1 MIITY
6 LEKIYSAL
14 LENKIKLEQEQNDY
28 TFKMNKQLRYMERLK
43 QEDEKNFD
51 VFSPRKQNVDLKE
64 QIDELENQHQ
74 DFLELI
80 EKKKKEILEIDSK
93 IDELNSVLKIA
104 KQQSVT
110 NERIFKNSINE
121 KEILKLK
128 LLETQELERQRIARE
143 LHDSSV
149 QCLTSVVH
157 KTELCTKLI
166 ELDPL
171 RCRLEMLSMSKSVRS
186 VIEEMR
192 QMIYDLHPMPM
203 DDIGFDD
210 VIEREIY
217 RINQLGILHADY
229 SIQGNSYQLKPV
241 IALTILRVIREAC
254 NNVLKYAN
262 ASVLSVKLNYQKEKI
277 RILISDD
284 GDGFSLEE
292 KMREIKDD
300 NSGFGLST
308 MRERIYLLS
317 GTIEINTEIGKGTKV
332 TVEVPISREEQ

>member
-6 LEKIYSAL
+6 LENIYSEL
-14 LENKIKLEQEQNDY
+14 LENRIQLEQEQSDI
-28 TFKMNKQLRYMERLK
+28 TSKMNKHLKYMERLK
-43 QEDEKNFD
+43 LEYEKNFD
-51 VFSPRKQNVDLKE
+51 AFSPRKQNLDLKI
-64 QIDELENQHQ
+64 QIDQLENQQH
-74 DFLELI
+74 DFLESIENKKRELI
-80 EKKKKEILEIDSK
+80 KIDSK

-104 KQQSVT
+104 KQQCAT
-110 NERIFKNSINE
+110 NERIFEKSIQE

-149 QCLTSVVH
+149 QCLTGLVH
-157 KTELCTKLI
+157 KTELCTKFL
-166 ELDPL
+166 ELDPP
-171 RCRLEMLSMSKSVRS
+171 RCRLEMLSMTKSLRS
-186 VIEEMR
+186 IIEEMR

-203 DDIGFDD
+203 DDIGFND
-210 VIEREIY
+210 VIEREIF
-217 RINQLGILHADY
+217 RINQLGIVHADF
-229 SIQGNSYQLKPV
+229 SIKGESYQLKPV

-262 ASVLSVKLNYQKEKI
+262 ATLLSVKLKYEKEKVK
-277 RILISDD
+277 ILICDD

-292 KMREIKDD
+292 QTGEIKDD

-317 GTIEINTEIGKGTKV
+317 GTIEINTEIGKGTEV
-332 TVEVPISREEQ
+332 TVEVPINREE

>member
-6 LEKIYSAL
+6 LENIYSEL
-14 LENKIKLEQEQNDY
+14 LENKIQLEQEQTDI
-28 TFKMNKQLRYMERLK
+28 TSKMNKHLRYMERLK
-43 QEDEKNFD
+43 LEDEKNFD
-51 VFSPRKQNVDLKE
+51 AFSPRKQNVDLKNQIE
-64 QIDELENQHQ
+64 QLETQQH
-74 DFLELI
+74 DFLESI
-80 EKKKKEILEIDSK
+80 EKKKKELLKIDSK

-104 KQQSVT
+104 KQQSAA
-110 NERIFKNSINE
+110 NERIFEKSIQE

-149 QCLTSVVH
+149 QCLTGLVH
-157 KTELCTKLI
+157 KTELCTKLL
-166 ELDPL
+166 ELDPP
-171 RCRLEMLSMSKSVRS
+171 RCRLEMLSMTKSLRS
-186 VIEEMR
+186 IIEEMR
-192 QMIYDLHPMPM
+192 QMIYDLHPMSM

-210 VIEREIY
+210 VIEREMY
-217 RINQLGILHADY
+217 RINQLGIVHADFTKE
-229 SIQGNSYQLKPV
+229 GKSYQLKPV

-262 ASVLSVKLNYQKEKI
+262 ATLLFVKLSYEKDKI
-277 RILISDD
+277 KILICDD

-292 KMREIKDD
+292 QAGEIKDD

-317 GTIEINTEIGKGTKV
+317 GTIEINTEIGKGTRV
-332 TVEVPISREEQ
+332 TVEVPISREE

>member
-14 LENKIKLEQEQNDY
+14 LENKIKLEQEQSDY
-28 TFKMNKQLRYMERLK
+28 TFKMNKQLRYMDRLK

-171 RCRLEMLSMSKSVRS
+171 RCRLEILSMSKSVRS

-262 ASVLSVKLNYQKEKI
+262 ASVLSLKLIYQKEKI